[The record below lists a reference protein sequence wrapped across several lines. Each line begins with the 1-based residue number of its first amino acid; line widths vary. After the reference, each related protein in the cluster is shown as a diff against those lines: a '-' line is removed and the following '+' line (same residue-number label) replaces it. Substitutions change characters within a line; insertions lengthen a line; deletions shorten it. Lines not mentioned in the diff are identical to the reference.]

1 MLPRAARSLLLRVG
15 VALGSSSLLSGCD
28 QWALGFDSDGLLFI
42 SIISDGG
49 QRQGGFRVRATQSG
63 GLSRVMDVPSSGRL
77 SLDGFSAGRV
87 EVTLLPPAGCQVF
100 SPNPQALQV
109 EAGGGVNAT
118 FNVRCASSN

>member
-1 MLPRAARSLLLRVG
+1 MLSRAARSFLLLVG

-28 QWALGFDSDGLLFI
+28 QWALSIDSNGLLFI

-77 SLDGFSAGRV
+77 TLDGFSAGQV
-87 EVTLLPPAGCQVF
+87 EVTLLPPAGCQVS

-109 EAGGGVNAT
+109 GTGGGVNAS
-118 FNVRCASSN
+118 FNVRCDSSN